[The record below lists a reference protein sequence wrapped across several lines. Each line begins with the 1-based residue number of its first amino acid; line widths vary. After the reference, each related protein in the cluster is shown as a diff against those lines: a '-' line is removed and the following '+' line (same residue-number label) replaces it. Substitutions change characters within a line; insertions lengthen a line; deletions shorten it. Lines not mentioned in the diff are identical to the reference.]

1 MLADNFFASAEGIDG
16 WDEAHA
22 NRYAIFQQAY
32 AEVSPDFQTVYGY
45 DFAPGQDHPHV
56 PEPGSS
62 MPARGNT
69 SQIAHRFGCLA
80 VTLEMPFKDTDNVP
94 QPEEGWSPRRCVR
107 LARRCWT
114 RCTGSCRTSAR
125 RTRRLSSELVI
136 GEPARVL

>member
-1 MLADNFFASAEGIDG
+1 MPAVLADNFFASAEGIDG

-32 AEVSPDFQTVYGY
+32 AEVTPDFQTVYGY

-107 LARRCWT
+107 FGAAMLDALHRVMPHLR
-114 RCTGSCRTSAR
+114 SPNP
-125 RTRRLSSELVI
+125 
-136 GEPARVL
+136 PAKL